1 MLNFV
6 STNGK
11 VLRMNSQ
18 EIDKH
23 GNSQVMVLQRLSMVN
38 PGKSKTPLTLQ
49 FKKAL
54 KHISLLLRERQNSGI
69 ICPKL

>member
-18 EIDKH
+18 EVDEH
-23 GNSQVMVLQRLSMVN
+23 GNSQVMFLHLSMVN

-54 KHISLLLRERQNSGI
+54 KHISLLLRERKNSGI